1 MPTINYLFNELIP
14 FPNGAGGS
22 VGATATKAKGVLL
35 TNTNL
40 SNGLTAGLITYQANG
55 RTAETRVVVGAGKTQ
70 MFPIRVWGVSFESG
84 LTGGFIS

>member
-1 MPTINYLFNELIP
+1 MASTNYLFNELTP
-14 FPNGAGGS
+14 FPSIEGGS
-22 VGATATKAKGVLL
+22 VGATASKAKGVLL

-40 SNGLTAGLITYQANG
+40 TNGLTAGLITYRANG
-55 RTAETRVVVGAGKTQ
+55 RTAETRVVVGPGKTQ